1 VTRDV
6 SARRVVR
13 SMWLLIACA
22 SVLAAVEAQDD
33 KRIEVKSANVL
44 NVRIENDQ
52 EVRELIGNVHVVQF
66 SPDGVIKI
74 WCDSALRYMGTN
86 RIELFGNVKL
96 ERDRVTMTSPEGV
109 YFGNERRAELRK
121 GVRLTRAQS
130 ALTSRFGEYFPDD
143 KRAYFRGDVLVI
155 DSTSSTSSEELT
167 YFEEEG
173 KSIAVG
179 SVRVVNPGDNLTVF
193 GDSVIYFEKQRY
205 TLIPK
210 NPKMVQVDTTS
221 GGLIDTLLVVS
232 KVMEAY
238 QDTLE
243 RFIARDDVVM
253 VRTDLSARCG
263 EATYFPKRDRI
274 VLSDQP
280 IVWHLENQIT
290 GDSIVITT
298 MERKL
303 RSVYVKGRAMAVS
316 LADSVHPQRFDQLT
330 AQEITIFFAD
340 GKIAHIN
347 AERTATSLYY
357 LFDEG
362 RPNGVNRSSGDRIIM
377 EFEDGKI
384 DRIRILG
391 GVEGRYYPEA
401 MIAQSE
407 EEYNLDGFKWIVDRP
422 RRHQLA
428 ILDGT
433 VD

>member
-1 VTRDV
+1 MGDG

-13 SMWLLIACA
+13 SMWLLVACA
-22 SVLAAVEAQDD
+22 SVLAAVGAQDE

-44 NVRIENDQ
+44 NVRTENNQ

-66 SPDGVIKI
+66 SRDGMIKI
-74 WCDSALRYMGTN
+74 WCDSALRYMETD

-96 ERDRVTMTSPEGV
+96 ERGRVTLTAPEGV
-109 YFGNERRAELRK
+109 YFGSERRAELRK
-121 GVRLTRAQS
+121 GVRLTRGQS
-130 ALTSRFGEYFPDD
+130 VLTSRFGEYFPED
-143 KRAYFRGDVLVI
+143 KRAYFKGEVLVM
-155 DSTSSTSSEELT
+155 DSASATSSEELT

-179 SVRVVNPGDNLTVF
+179 SVRVFNPGNNLTVF
-193 GDSVIYFEKQRY
+193 GDSVIHFEKQKY
-205 TLIPK
+205 TLVPK

-221 GGLIDTLLVVS
+221 SGVIDTLLVVGQ
-232 KVMEAY
+232 VMEAY

-243 RFIARDDVVM
+243 RFIARDEVVM

-263 EATYFPKRDRI
+263 QATYFPKRDRI
-274 VLSDQP
+274 VLNDQP

-316 LADSVHPQRFDQLT
+316 LADSVHRQRFDQLT

-340 GKIAHIN
+340 GKIAGIN
-347 AERTATSLYY
+347 AEKTATSLYY

-362 RPNGVNRSSGDRIIM
+362 APNGVNRSSGDRIIM

-401 MIAQSE
+401 MIARSE
-407 EEYNLDGFKWIVDRP
+407 HEYNLDGFKWIVDRP
-422 RRHQLA
+422 RRHQLT
-428 ILDGT
+428 IVGWT